1 MIFLTRKLVFVKK
14 SLDNGVWTGARRW
27 LLLATVLL
35 LPLCYQARPKPV
47 GRIPK
52 PFFPC
57 AKFTRQVFC
66 SFLSAP
72 MCGKSRKHSFNTWI
86 IVYLSI
92 SCAWTPHDIFL
103 SDRNDPL
110 WECWYNLS
118 NLTNQRAYQELV
130 HRNGLSK
137 EMITG
142 SPAPSLPSF
151 LLFYFHLRALSIQ
164 RAQLSRS
171 LEQAMQEIAG
181 LIQGPEKGPHKMAA
195 WLHLRRLKNTF
206 PISTFFLSTND
217 TPFFKFF
224 FHNCL
229 KNN

>member
-47 GRIPK
+47 GRIAK
-52 PFFPC
+52 TFFPR

-72 MCGKSRKHSFNTWI
+72 MWGKSRKHSFNTEI
-86 IVYLSI
+86 IVYFSI
-92 SCAWTPHDIFL
+92 SRAWTPHAIFL

-118 NLTNQRAYQELV
+118 NLTNQRVYQELV
-130 HRNGLSK
+130 HRNGLFK

-142 SPAPSLPSF
+142 PAAPSLPSF
-151 LLFYFHLRALSIQ
+151 LPFYFRLHTLSIQ
-164 RAQLSRS
+164 WAQLSRS
-171 LEQAMQEIAG
+171 PEQAMQEIAG
-181 LIQGPEKGPHKMAA
+181 FSVQRK
-195 WLHLRRLKNTF
+195 
-206 PISTFFLSTND
+206 LSVRQ
-217 TPFFKFF
+217 PGASGF
-224 FHNCL
+224 CYRAS
-229 KNN
+229 